1 QTPEEC
7 RSRIR
12 TVISLCQSRNVEIVK
27 GLADQIFL
35 FHQFLAGNKLG
46 SEKNWLHYTT
56 VEGISE
62 MLLSVENRIGDNVG
76 IPIGMVSELKN
87 TRNLT

>member
-1 QTPEEC
+1 MAGTFGVFGQTPEEC

-27 GLADQIFL
+27 GLADQVFL

-46 SEKNWLHYTT
+46 PEKIGFTT
-56 VEGISE
+56 PQ
-62 MLLSVENRIGDNVG
+62 LR
-76 IPIGMVSELKN
+76 ELVKCC
-87 TRNLT
+87 